1 MTKRIAVR
9 MTLVLVV
16 LLVLAAALPFSA
28 SAETYIWGHV
38 WEMSSFAD
46 PWGNEPW
53 GQGVPGVQVLLK
65 RDGIVIRQPTT
76 TNENGDWGFSVS
88 GRPGVYTVVVNM
100 PAALTTPD
108 GRSAFLFDGAVRLGQ
123 VDPWG
128 VPVMWTTI
136 PGLSNA
142 EYTFI
147 LVGGGQDP
155 VILGPIDFLYT
166 CSGAAP
172 MVPPGRQDGLPCV
185 NPAWNQI
192 YVHGVVKDIGD
203 MTYVGGVRLQLFQ
216 EVIALDGSRTGI
228 FNPAMRL
235 VTGEIPTTIMCT
247 SATVANSQ
255 GNIGFWGMGFSYR
268 PTWYALLII
277 GGAGMA
283 GKVVVDPDGDGFSTV
298 FAYAE
303 GCTNAQKEASNWPL
317 MTVDNPNGE
326 IVIWVD

>member
-65 RDGIVIRQPTT
+65 RDGIVIRQPST
-76 TNENGDWGFSVS
+76 TNENGDYGFEIS
-88 GRPGVYTVVVNM
+88 GRPGIYTIVVNV
-100 PAALTTPD
+100 PTALTTPD
-108 GRSAFLFDGAVRLGQ
+108 GRSAFLFDGAVRLG
-123 VDPWG
+123 DWDAARG
-128 VPVMWTTI
+128 WTWTRV
-136 PGLSNA
+136 PGLTNA
-142 EYTFI
+142 EYSFVLGENEVPGLWLTK
-147 LVGGGQDP
+147 P
-155 VILGPIDFLYT
+155 VDFLYT

-172 MVPPGRQDGLPCV
+172 MLTPDRQDGLPCV
-185 NPAWNQI
+185 NPAWNRI
-192 YVHGVVKDIGD
+192 YVHGVVKDINT
-203 MTYVGGVRLQLFQ
+203 MAYVGGVRLQLFE
-216 EVIALDGSRTGI
+216 EVLAPDGSRTGI

-235 VTGEIPTTIMCT
+235 VTGETFTTIMCS
-247 SATVANSQ
+247 SATVANSL

-268 PTWYALLII
+268 PTWYAIQII
-277 GGAGMA
+277 GGAGMV
-283 GKVVVDPDGDGFSTV
+283 GRGIVDPDGDTFSTV

-326 IVIWVD
+326 IIIWVF